1 VIHPGLRTRA
11 DRATTESPRP
21 ERKAGCPAVSAQR
34 LRKDLVDIR
43 RCTHAGA
50 CAGGLFLIHPS
61 PRRSRPRVIQRPAPA
76 ARSRDGCTAGQ
87 RRRVATA
94 NRGLRPKHADCTARH
109 PRKHDSRNVRAGDAA
124 TGTSEAGSE
133 PPGRHVRGLGI
144 GFWRRPRLLHP
155 GGYRVPSTA
164 TSTGQA
170 RTAVRR
176 QPEERTTSVATRRP
190 CSPRT
195 SENPTQSGPGRRAA
209 RRPARRPE
217 TAKISSPAGRIL
229 AAADHQVP
237 DRREVEMDRWGWES
251 LDPRLE
257 TPTARQDLRRASASS
272 RRFGS
277 QAP

>member
-1 VIHPGLRTRA
+1 LYSCGSVRRRTVPHTSIA
-11 DRATTESPRP
+11 SPLPPTRRP
-21 ERKAGCPAVSAQR
+21 AS
-34 LRKDLVDIR
+34 
-43 RCTHAGA
+43 GA
-50 CAGGLFLIHPS
+50 CRSLTGRLYRGLSASGSHP
-61 PRRSRPRVIQRPAPA
+61 RSR
-76 ARSRDGCTAGQ
+76 TA
-87 RRRVATA
+87 
-94 NRGLRPKHADCTARH
+94 PKHADCTARH

-217 TAKISSPAGRIL
+217 IAKISSPAGRIL

-251 LDPRLE
+251 LDPRLR
-257 TPTARQDLRRASASS
+257 TPAARQDLRRAFASP

-277 QAP
+277 QAPWCRS